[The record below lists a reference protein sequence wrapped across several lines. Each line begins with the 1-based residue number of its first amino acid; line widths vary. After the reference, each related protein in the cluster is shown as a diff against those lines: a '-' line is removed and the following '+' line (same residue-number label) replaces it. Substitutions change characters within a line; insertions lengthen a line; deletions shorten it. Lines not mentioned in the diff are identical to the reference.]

1 MVGYELQELT
11 RLAAV
16 YRYYPENDRS
26 NVGIVSFDLA
36 SNQGEVLKRA
46 DKDDIGW
53 YSMHLFGQLEEFN
66 ISGRFKKDGRIAW
79 Y

>member
-11 RLAAV
+11 RSNAV
-16 YRYYPENDRS
+16 YRYYPENDKS
-26 NVGIVSFDLA
+26 NAGIVSFDLA

-46 DKDDIGW
+46 DDDDFGW
-53 YSMHLFGQLEEFN
+53 YSMHLLGKLEEFN
-66 ISGRFKKDGRIAW
+66 ASGRFENDGYIAW